1 MKKKVKRIA
10 CMILCGLMLWTLAGC
25 AEQPPKV
32 PDTDAASKI
41 TYNTNIIAAIQND
54 GRVVIAGLSMGAGRG
69 QYAAH
74 KWKDI
79 RQIDSSGLHIV
90 GVKKDGTA
98 VACGYNSEGQCDVM
112 DWTNVKQAAAIS
124 SETIALFEDGTLGTT
139 NPEHAEEFSA
149 ARDITAIACDKLY
162 GNVIALK
169 ENGTAEAFIT
179 YPPFQSLAREVEKWK
194 DITQV
199 SAGLGYFTGLKEDG
213 TVLFAGG
220 VIESADGTGRGEV
233 KDWTDIAYVAAGDY
247 QTWGIKTDGTVISTE
262 FYDPDQSLGKMPDFA
277 ETEEWTDIVALE
289 ADSQLVVGLKAD
301 GTVVLSG
308 YPEFGMAAAE
318 KWTDIGNWTIQGS
331 DRH

>member
-1 MKKKVKRIA
+1 MKKIKRMA

-233 KDWTDIAYVAAGDY
+233 KDWTEHCLCRGGRLPDMGDQNGRDRDLDGILRPGSKPWEDAGFCRDEGVDGYCGAGGRFTVGGGAASGRNGRFIRLS
-247 QTWGIKTDGTVISTE
+247 GIWNGRR
-262 FYDPDQSLGKMPDFA
+262 GKM
-277 ETEEWTDIVALE
+277 
-289 ADSQLVVGLKAD
+289 D
-301 GTVVLSG
+301 GHRELDHTR
-308 YPEFGMAAAE
+308 
-318 KWTDIGNWTIQGS
+318 K
-331 DRH
+331 